1 MDHVSPALLIA
12 AHGSRAPGWAE
23 AVREFA
29 EHVEQSPGVSTM
41 FSAVEATFLEAVPPP
56 IPQAV
61 SRHLAA
67 GAPKVLVAPLFLTA
81 SGHLSQDL
89 PALLGLS
96 SDERVL
102 QRLRGEGQ
110 LPLSP
115 GLPVEML
122 ELGPLED
129 LLANNVAR
137 RLALHTTRPSEEAIV
152 LCAYGSS
159 IYTERWE
166 VLLTK
171 VRTRLMKAGFAY
183 ATHAYVGHVVGMSV
197 EPTRQAVTKC
207 GRMAGVRSVHVVP
220 LLLGPSRLQEE
231 VIGEACRMARDDEPT
246 LTVRYR
252 GDAILPDGDLA
263 AHVSRVALRQIG
275 VFPTV
280 DRGAKA

>member
-1 MDHVSPALLIA
+1 MKHVSPALIIA

-23 AVREFA
+23 RVREFA
-29 EHVEQSPGVSTM
+29 EHVGQSPGISSM

-96 SDERVL
+96 SNERVI

-110 LPLSP
+110 VPLDP

-122 ELGPLED
+122 DLGPLEE
-129 LLANNVAR
+129 LLANNVER
-137 RLALHTTRPSEEAIV
+137 RLALHTVRPSEEAIV
-152 LCAYGSS
+152 LCAYGST
-159 IYTERWE
+159 IYTDRWE
-166 VLLTK
+166 VLLTR

-183 ATHAYVGHVVGMSV
+183 ASHAYVGHVVGMSV
-197 EPTRQAVTKC
+197 EPTRRAVEKSA
-207 GRMAGVRSVHVVP
+207 RMAGVRSVHVVP
-220 LLLGPSRLQEE
+220 LLLGPSRLQQE
-231 VIGEACRMARDDEPT
+231 VIGEACAMACSEDPS
-246 LTVRYR
+246 LNVRYR

-263 AHVSRVALRQIG
+263 AHVSRVALRHIG